1 MEFDIVIV
9 GAGLVGASF
18 ARALDG
24 IGLKIALVDPGTP
37 PPVSDAWDSRIY
49 AISPGSAAFLAGIG
63 AWQALDAS
71 RVQPVRR
78 MEIFGDAPD
87 AHLTFSAYDSG
98 VAELASIVESGRLQ
112 RSLWDGLVAQSDLQ
126 RFAPARC
133 TGLTIAAGEAMLTLD
148 GGEQIAAQLVV
159 GADGAS
165 SWVREHA
172 GLAAVA
178 SGYGERGV
186 VANFACALAHHGTAY
201 QWFRPDGV
209 LAYLPLPG
217 ARMSMVWS
225 TPDDHAE
232 ALLGLAP
239 DALCE
244 KVADAGRRVLGPLE
258 VLTPPAAFPLQLL
271 VADRVVAP
279 RIALIGDAAHVVHPL
294 AGQGVNLGFG
304 DARALADTVRSR
316 EPFRDCGDLALLRRY
331 ARARA
336 GAVLAMGRVTDGL
349 RSLFAARS
357 RLISGIRNEGLNLT
371 DRIPVLKNLL
381 VRQALG

>member
-24 IGLKIALVDPGTP
+24 TGLKIALVDPGAP

-49 AISPGSAAFLAGIG
+49 AISPGSAAFLAGVG

-78 MEIFGDAPD
+78 MEILGDAPD

-112 RSLWDGLVAQSDLQ
+112 RSLWDGLVAQPDLQ

-133 TGLTIAAGEAMLTLD
+133 TGLEIAAGEAMLTLD
-148 GGEQIAAQLVV
+148 SGERIAAQLVV

-225 TPDDHAE
+225 TPDEHAE

-244 KVADAGRRVLGPLE
+244 KVAEAGRRVLGALE
-258 VLTPPAAFPLQLL
+258 VLTAPAAFPLQLL

-304 DARALADTVRSR
+304 DARVLADTVRSR

-336 GAVLAMGRVTDGL
+336 EAVLAMGRVTDGL